1 VHDTRAVDLNCDL
14 GESFGSYVIGLDE
27 DVMRFITSANIACGF
42 HAGDP
47 VTMKKTVDLAIKQGV
62 SLGAHPGFPDLL
74 GFGRR
79 DMLIT
84 PAEATAY
91 IIYQIGA
98 LWAFVT
104 AAGGTLQH
112 VKPHGALYN
121 MAAKNPE
128 LARAIAKGVSLVD
141 RDLILV
147 ALSGSELYRAGKEA
161 GLKVAGE
168 VFADRAYA
176 ADGSLVPRGKP
187 SSMIK
192 DPALAALRVSRMMT
206 EGVVTAITGEEV
218 KVKADTVC
226 IHGDTPDAVSFA
238 DKIYEQLAAAGIEV
252 IPMGRFISAARGDL

>member
-1 VHDTRAVDLNCDL
+1 MHDTRSVDLNCDL
-14 GESFGSYVIGLDE
+14 GESFGSYVLGLDE
-27 DVMRFITSANIACGF
+27 EVMQHITSANIACGF

-47 VTMKKTVDLAIKQGV
+47 VTMQKTVNLAVKQGV
-62 SLGAHPGFPDLL
+62 ALGAHPGFPDLL

-79 DMLIT
+79 EMQIA

-98 LWAFVT
+98 LGAFAT
-104 AAGGTLQH
+104 AAGGLLQH

-121 MAAKNPE
+121 MAAKMPE
-128 LARAIAKGVSLVD
+128 LAQAIVKGISLVD

-187 SSMIK
+187 GAMIK
-192 DPALAALRVSRMMT
+192 DPAVAALRVHRMVT
-206 EGVVTAITGEEV
+206 EGKVTAITGEEV
-218 KVKADTVC
+218 DVEADTVC
-226 IHGDTPDAVSFA
+226 IHGDSPDAVLFA
-238 DKIYEQLAAAGIEV
+238 GKVKQQLVAAGIEV
-252 IPMGRFISAARGDL
+252 IPMGRKIATARE